1 MKLKRRKISYE
12 RKKKL
17 YGYGFITIWL
27 IGAIFLFLIPMV
39 QSLIFSFSDV
49 KIQMATQE
57 ITQTFVGF
65 KNYENMLTKDPNF
78 VKNLTTV
85 LGQMLMDT
93 PLIMVFSL
101 FIAVILNQKFR
112 GRTMVRAIF
121 FLPVIVATGP
131 VIKVINGDMLSQ
143 GITTGA
149 KFSTLFEVNFV
160 ENILEYMGI
169 MNVSAD
175 FAEWLSTVTSDIF
188 NLVWNCGIQILLFLA
203 ALQGIP
209 VSAKEAAKMEGATA
223 WEFFWK
229 ITLPYITP
237 IILAS
242 LIYTVVDSF
251 TQYDNAVMT
260 QVQSLSQQAS
270 YGPASAASW
279 VFFII
284 VALCLAIVMLIVN
297 KFVYY
302 EVD

>member
-1 MKLKRRKISYE
+1 
-12 RKKKL
+12 
-17 YGYGFITIWL
+17 
-27 IGAIFLFLIPMV
+27 
-39 QSLIFSFSDV
+39 
-49 KIQMATQE
+49 
-57 ITQTFVGF
+57 
-65 KNYENMLTKDPNF
+65 
-78 VKNLTTV
+78 
-85 LGQMLMDT
+85 
-93 PLIMVFSL
+93 
-101 FIAVILNQKFR
+101 
-112 GRTMVRAIF
+112 MVRAIF